1 MSPILCIG
9 ESRAEYEGGLAKA
22 VCATQVRAGP
32 YSYAGGRAQVP
43 FIMTSCTPVRGYGPI

>member
-9 ESRAEYEGGLAKA
+9 ESRAEYEGGLAKD